1 VQAVVAVMATTLQA
15 VLAAQ
20 VAAAQVTADPGLRMQ
35 F

>member
-20 VAAAQVTADPGLRMQ
+20 VAAALATVVLDQQAQ
-35 F
+35 Y